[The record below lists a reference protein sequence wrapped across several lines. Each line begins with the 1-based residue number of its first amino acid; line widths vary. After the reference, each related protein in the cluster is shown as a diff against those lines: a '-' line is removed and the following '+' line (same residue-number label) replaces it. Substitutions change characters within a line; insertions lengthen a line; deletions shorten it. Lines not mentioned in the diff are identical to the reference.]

1 MRDPYFTK
9 QDVEIEKL
17 RLDLEDE
24 TEDCMKNA
32 IQAILSML
40 YELTKQKTQQVFK
53 VPTDNPN
60 DIIVGGTNFE
70 GTIEDL
76 QVTNEGHEHCTG
88 EGQCSDCGCSEKPK
102 LRSAENTDGYE
113 TIKESD
119 ECVKKPLKD
128 LTDEEK
134 NTLKELGLFWELYP
148 EADE

>member
-40 YELTKQKTQQVFK
+40 YELTKQKTQKLFK

-60 DIIVGGTNFE
+60 DIIVGLHKQGV
-70 GTIEDL
+70 IS
-76 QVTNEGHEHCTG
+76 NETLATVRD
-88 EGQCSDCGCSEKPK
+88 GQAKCDGCSDCTCNEKPK
-102 LRSAENTDGYE
+102 LRTAENTDGYE

-119 ECVKKPLKD
+119 DCGKKPLKD